1 MASPEEKQPLR
12 NKAEITDQIFNEG
25 GSDETIVATVFRYV
39 MITFSYLFLCI
50 PITWFWC
57 IKVFDQYERAII
69 FRLGKAQKS
78 PKGPGVFIFLPFL
91 DTYRKVDLRVMTIDV
106 PSQEMMTKDSVTV
119 TVNGVVY
126 FYVADPLKS
135 VLCAENYRLA
145 TTLLAQTTLRS
156 VVGESELDELLQ
168 KRETI
173 NDRMTRIL
181 DEGTDPWG
189 VKVTTVEVKDVQ
201 VPRNMQRAMGSQ
213 AEAERERRAKV
224 ISAEGELQASNSLL
238 RAANNMTQNNATM
251 QLRYL
256 QTLTSISQEHN
267 STIVFPL
274 PISLLSLADSMADKA
289 IEEAKGE
296 TNV

>member
-1 MASPEEKQPLR
+1 MEEAKRQPVD
-12 NKAEITDQIFNEG
+12 ITDLIFNEG
-25 GSDETIVATVFRYV
+25 GTDETCVAVIFRYV
-39 MITFSYLFLCI
+39 VTVLAYAILAI
-50 PITWFWC
+50 PLSWFWC
-57 IKVFDQYERAII
+57 IKVFDQYERVVI
-69 FRLGKAQKS
+69 FRLGKAQRS

-91 DTYRKVDLRVMTIDV
+91 DTYKKVDLRVMTIDV

-126 FYVADPLKS
+126 FYVNDPLRA
-135 VLCAENYRLA
+135 VLCAANYMLA

-168 KRETI
+168 KRDTI
-173 NDRMTRIL
+173 NERMTRIL

-189 VKVTTVEVKDVQ
+189 VRVSTVEVKDVQ

-224 ISAEGELQASNSLL
+224 ISAEGELQASTSLL
-238 RAANNMTQNNATM
+238 HAAENMTKNNATM

-256 QTLTSISQEHN
+256 QTLTQIAQENN

-274 PISLLSLADSMADKA
+274 PISLLSLADSLADKA
-289 IEEAKGE
+289 AAEGKTSA
-296 TNV
+296 